1 MLYYYIGL
9 SLGANQKKKEKV
21 LPINE
26 IVEIGALNCFQ
37 KLP

>member
-9 SLGANQKKKEKV
+9 SLGANQKKKKV
-21 LPINE
+21 MPINE